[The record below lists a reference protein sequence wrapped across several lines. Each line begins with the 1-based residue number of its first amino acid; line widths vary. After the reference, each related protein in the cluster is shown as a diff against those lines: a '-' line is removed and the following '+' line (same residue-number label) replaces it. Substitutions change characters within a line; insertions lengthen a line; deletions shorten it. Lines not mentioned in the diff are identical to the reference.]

1 MSLHAR
7 AVVLHTIVKP
17 AGGAIDIQH
26 WKSDPMSTI
35 ADNRNSLRQIAR
47 RAMIEGGLDPD
58 FSSAALRQLDSIQ
71 MAACPGDGLLD
82 LRELLWCS
90 IDNDDSRDL
99 DQLTVAQELADGT
112 AKILVAIAD
121 VDALVVAG
129 SPIDQQA
136 QRNTTSVYTAAEVFP
151 MLPEKLSTDL
161 TSLSEGEDR
170 AAVVTELL
178 VARDGSLGEGT
189 IYRATVRNHAKLA
202 YNSVAAWLDGK
213 TKIPPKVA
221 AVVGLADQLH
231 LQERVSQ
238 AINQLRQ
245 QHGAL
250 DLQAIEP
257 RTIMSDGQILGLEQ
271 ETKNCAKELIE
282 DFMIGANGV
291 SAKFLELHYSPSLRR
306 VVRSPKRW
314 DRIVQVAATF
324 DETLPSVP
332 SATALAKFL
341 RNRHEADPLRFPD
354 LSLTIV
360 KLLGAGEYVLE
371 LPGEAAAGH
380 FGLAV
385 RDYTHSTAPNRRYPD
400 LITQRL
406 LKAAIAGT
414 AVPYPNDELNSL
426 AKHCTEQEDA
436 ANKVERRVQK
446 SAAALF
452 LSGRIEEIF
461 DALVTGAADKGT
473 WVRVLQPPVEG
484 KLVEGTH
491 GLDVGDRLRVKLV
504 SVNIEQGF
512 IDFVRVE
519 P

>member
-1 MSLHAR
+1 MSIR
-7 AVVLHTIVKP
+7 A
-17 AGGAIDIQH
+17 D
-26 WKSDPMSTI
+26 
-35 ADNRNSLRQIAR
+35 SLSNLRDIAR
-47 RAMIEGGLDPD
+47 RAMIGGGLDPD

-71 MAACPGDGLLD
+71 KAAEPGDGLSD

-99 DQLTVAQELADGT
+99 DQLTVAQEAAGGT
-112 AKILVAIAD
+112 TKILVAIAD

-129 SPIDQQA
+129 SPVDQQA
-136 QRNTTSVYTAAEVFP
+136 ERNTTSVYTAVQVFP

-170 AAVVTELL
+170 TAVVAEM
-178 VARDGSLGEGT
+178 VVDREGSLGEGT
-189 IYRATVRNHAKLA
+189 IYRAAVKNHAKLA

-213 TKIPPKVA
+213 TNIPAKVA
-221 AVVGLADQLH
+221 AVVGLADQLQ

-238 AINQLRQ
+238 TMKQLRQ

-250 DLQAIEP
+250 DLQAVEP

-271 ETKNCAKELIE
+271 EHNNCAQELIE

-291 SAKFLELHYSPSLRR
+291 SAKFLEQHHSPSLRR

-314 DRIVQVAATF
+314 DRIVQVAAAF
-324 DETLPSVP
+324 NETLPTEP
-332 SATALAKFL
+332 SAVALAAFL

-371 LPGEAAAGH
+371 LPGEPSAGH

-406 LKAAIAGT
+406 LKAAIAGS
-414 AVPYPNDELNSL
+414 AVPYPNDELNTL

-446 SAAALF
+446 SAAAQF
-452 LSGRIEEIF
+452 LSGRIGEVF
-461 DALVTGAADKGT
+461 DALVTGAAEKGT

-484 KLVEGTH
+484 KLVEGAG
-491 GLDVGDRLRVKLV
+491 GLDVGNRLRAKLV
-504 SVNIEQGF
+504 SVNIDQGF
-512 IDFVRVE
+512 IDFVRVKT
-519 P
+519 